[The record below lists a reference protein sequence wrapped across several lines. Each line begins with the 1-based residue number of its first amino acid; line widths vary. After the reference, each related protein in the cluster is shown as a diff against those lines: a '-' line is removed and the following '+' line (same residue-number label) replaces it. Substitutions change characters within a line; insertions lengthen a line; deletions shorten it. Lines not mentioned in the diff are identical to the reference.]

1 MVDTLFAMTKTSTKE
16 QFNNLIEFRQAIHQK
31 GLTRSADAQFELV
44 DALLASRFVRSFPEL
59 SLSPLFRRKWPSAY
73 TAIKEG
79 KQDLEWLESYFMTH
93 VPRRGTQIFSLDDT
107 AWPHTAA
114 RTLADRQYI
123 LGCTRAINGSIV
135 IGHPYSVLAWVPGV
149 HSSWAP
155 PLSVRRVPSHR
166 TATEIGVDQV
176 KQLCNQRQDEMEKN
190 LHLVVGDGKYGNH
203 HFLGAL
209 KDEPCGVLV
218 RLRRDRVLYGP
229 PGPYGGRGRPCVHG
243 ERFAFKEPETWGL
256 PDADIELE
264 DERWGEVR
272 LRRWDNKHAKQDAYT
287 PFSVIL
293 VETHLERDKPSGPFW
308 LAYQPP
314 PHQEP
319 GDQELEDLWTWY
331 EWRWPVEPSIRF
343 RKQHLHWTLPRFQT
357 PERCDRWTALVSIA
371 QWQLFLVRDV
381 VQDCPLPWQPPQE
394 ELTPERTLQSLGA
407 IFGEIGTP
415 ACTPQTRGKSPGWPK
430 GVPRTRPKRH
440 RVVKRG

>member
-1 MVDTLFAMTKTSTKE
+1 
-16 QFNNLIEFRQAIHQK
+16 
-31 GLTRSADAQFELV
+31 
-44 DALLASRFVRSFPEL
+44 
-59 SLSPLFRRKWPSAY
+59 
-73 TAIKEG
+73 
-79 KQDLEWLESYFMTH
+79 
-93 VPRRGTQIFSLDDT
+93 
-107 AWPHTAA
+107 
-114 RTLADRQYI
+114 
-123 LGCTRAINGSIV
+123 
-135 IGHPYSVLAWVPGV
+135 
-149 HSSWAP
+149 
-155 PLSVRRVPSHR
+155 
-166 TATEIGVDQV
+166 
-176 KQLCNQRQDEMEKN
+176 
-190 LHLVVGDGKYGNH
+190 
-203 HFLGAL
+203 
-209 KDEPCGVLV
+209 
-218 RLRRDRVLYGP
+218 
-229 PGPYGGRGRPCVHG
+229 
-243 ERFAFKEPETWGL
+243 
-256 PDADIELE
+256 
-264 DERWGEVR
+264 VR